1 MRVAVKKI
9 VGVELY
15 CPECDAV
22 IESPSSRLAWD
33 VNELV
38 PVVTCPE
45 CSKSC
50 KTPKV

>member
-1 MRVAVKKI
+1 MKVAIKKV

-15 CPECDAV
+15 CPECDAIIV
-22 IESPSSRLAWD
+22 SPGGPHAWD

-45 CSKSC
+45 CSKSF